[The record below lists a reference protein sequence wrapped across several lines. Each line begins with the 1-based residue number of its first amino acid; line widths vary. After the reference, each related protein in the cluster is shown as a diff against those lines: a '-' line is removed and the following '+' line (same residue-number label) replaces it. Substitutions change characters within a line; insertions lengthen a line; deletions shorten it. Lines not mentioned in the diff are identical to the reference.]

1 MIANNG
7 KKLKKLIHTL
17 RSTQVILDRDLAKLY
32 QVQTRV
38 LKQAVNR
45 NKKKFP
51 SDFLYKLTSEEIGF
65 MVSQNVIP
73 SKKHLGG
80 ALPYAFTEQGISML
94 SSVLNSEKAIEI
106 NIQIMRAFVSMRKF
120 ISNNVKIFMRLDS
133 IDKKNIKYD
142 KKFEKIFDAIDDD
155 KIKQGIFFEGQVFD
169 AYKFVLSIIKSANK
183 SIILIDNYIDEN
195 VLILFSERNKNVQVK
210 ILTKNISEKLN
221 LDIKKFN
228 SQYEQ
233 IEVMTVNKSH
243 DRFLIIDNKEVYH
256 IGASLKDLGK
266 KWFAFS
272 KFDKQA
278 VLMIDEINKNK
289 NLNN

>member
-233 IEVMTVNKSH
+233 IEVMTFNKSH

>member
-1 MIANNG
+1 
-7 KKLKKLIHTL
+7 
-17 RSTQVILDRDLAKLY
+17 
-32 QVQTRV
+32 
-38 LKQAVNR
+38 
-45 NKKKFP
+45 
-51 SDFLYKLTSEEIGF
+51 
-65 MVSQNVIP
+65 
-73 SKKHLGG
+73 
-80 ALPYAFTEQGISML
+80 
-94 SSVLNSEKAIEI
+94 
-106 NIQIMRAFVSMRKF
+106 MRKF

-233 IEVMTVNKSH
+233 IEVMTFNKSH

>member
-7 KKLKKLIHTL
+7 KKLKKFIHTL

-51 SDFLYKLTSEEIGF
+51 SDFLYKLTSEEVGF

-233 IEVMTVNKSH
+233 IEVMTFNKSH

-278 VLMIDEINKNK
+278 VLIINPFI
-289 NLNN
+289 LLI